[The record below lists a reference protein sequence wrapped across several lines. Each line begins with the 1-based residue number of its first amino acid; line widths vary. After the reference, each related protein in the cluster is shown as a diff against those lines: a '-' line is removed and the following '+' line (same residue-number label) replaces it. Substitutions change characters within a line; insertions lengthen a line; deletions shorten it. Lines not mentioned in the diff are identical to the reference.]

1 MARATDAD
9 DAPKSYLSGF
19 LNAGRSLANVRR
31 VAELCCLASVLNGQ
45 TPRLTRSIFDRV
57 CLIGAK
63 ESQLGQFVVSLHAP
77 SPLKKRLNRITLDSD
92 FKLQRSLIFACSTL
106 SRGLGL
112 LNNKT
117 PALSCAITAASS
129 SRISI
134 SRLRRGKFKL

>member
-19 LNAGRSLANVRR
+19 LNAGRSVANVRR
-31 VAELCCLASVLNGQ
+31 VAELCCLASVLNCQ

-57 CLIGAK
+57 AYACLIGAK

-77 SPLKKRLNRITLDSD
+77 LPLEKRLNRITLDSD

-106 SRGLGL
+106 
-112 LNNKT
+112 
-117 PALSCAITAASS
+117 PATLVC
-129 SRISI
+129 
-134 SRLRRGKFKL
+134 